1 LSREYWRKE
10 NMKIFRSK
18 RPELSRGYWREKVS
32 DLFGQ
37 TAYFPPVE
45 TVK

>member
-1 LSREYWRKE
+1 
-10 NMKIFRSK
+10 MKIFRSK